1 LDTNNPYDP
10 DTPLDQQ
17 AKSRLFGV
25 VSVEGFGEVT
35 LVEINVAGLTV
46 HPDATGA
53 YEVTEIIPGVRE
65 ILFRLTGYQDRVE
78 LRLFD
83 PGEELE
89 LDVRLKVHRGG
100 VVGSVQLEE
109 AGDHSGVTVTLTP
122 EGGAVTQGG
131 GNFAL
136 TSLSAPSGY
145 FVFDDVP
152 VGAYDMTATK
162 PHYVGRVIADVD
174 VEANQVVMLETI
186 VLPPVAG
193 VVEILPHAD
202 CVNPGFPDW
211 GSDAAYTCRREITV
225 RTIGVNA
232 LEMKISE
239 DPTFQDPAL
248 GDTVWAQYQ
257 MEQSFTLSV
266 GDGFKMVFVR
276 LRGNNDM
283 VSEILEGRVV
293 LDTTAPDGT
302 VEVMLRAEQCD
313 ASTCFT
319 NSESLLVW
327 VTAVEPDL
335 MMILSL
341 DDRFNEPAQLYS
353 PYANMLL
360 QNTQSSQEIH
370 LRLVDRAGNVF
381 DTMAASTVVLD
392 LHAPTL
398 PIVET
403 TPKDY
408 SRDPSNVVLTMLGE
422 SQDNI
427 DTSLRYE
434 YQIDPPPSGWGNEPW
449 LPAELGQDDELTG
462 IVALD
467 PCRAVCGYRRYIYTL
482 RAVAGA
488 GNIGDPA
495 TAQLVLDQTPP
506 EHPMAAVVKIDKD
519 AYDSTPFFCDTQ
531 RLEDRE
537 EWRCKITNSDVT
549 TVWISLDSSITDPN
563 FIQFLVSTDGG
574 NSWHETGVGIG
585 GIQIPVVLDQNRV
598 NEVWV
603 CGRDLAGNESC
614 HDADGIPVALPDQS
628 KVTYIE
634 DSAPPTAPSLYPEE
648 GEVNADRVTLLIHT
662 ASTDTVGLKGYEFS
676 VNGSPFQ
683 ELSEDATMFEV
694 DLKRDFENVIQI
706 HAVDDADNHSG
717 TGRRRRQPLW
727 DHHREDHGELHAVFS
742 GDRQRR
748 GQHRGTVRDERG
760 LGGGQ
765 RPGKHLGGG
774 VVGRYGQHGGE
785 RHRHRLHR
793 SEDRGELLAR
803 GGSLQPHL
811 PQGWLVGHERIPGTG
826 LRGSARSDGRT
837 GQRSA
842 VPVLPGRLYRRTR
855 VRGCRH
861 GERVHAGYRR
871 VVRRPA
877 RLSLDSAHARLVFT
891 RAPVDE

>member
-1 LDTNNPYDP
+1 
-10 DTPLDQQ
+10 
-17 AKSRLFGV
+17 
-25 VSVEGFGEVT
+25 
-35 LVEINVAGLTV
+35 
-46 HPDATGA
+46 
-53 YEVTEIIPGVRE
+53 
-65 ILFRLTGYQDRVE
+65 
-78 LRLFD
+78 
-83 PGEELE
+83 
-89 LDVRLKVHRGG
+89 
-100 VVGSVQLEE
+100 
-109 AGDHSGVTVTLTP
+109 
-122 EGGAVTQGG
+122 
-131 GNFAL
+131 
-136 TSLSAPSGY
+136 
-145 FVFDDVP
+145 
-152 VGAYDMTATK
+152 
-162 PHYVGRVIADVD
+162 
-174 VEANQVVMLETI
+174 
-186 VLPPVAG
+186 
-193 VVEILPHAD
+193 
-202 CVNPGFPDW
+202 
-211 GSDAAYTCRREITV
+211 
-225 RTIGVNA
+225 
-232 LEMKISE
+232 
-239 DPTFQDPAL
+239 
-248 GDTVWAQYQ
+248 
-257 MEQSFTLSV
+257 
-266 GDGFKMVFVR
+266 
-276 LRGNNDM
+276 
-283 VSEILEGRVV
+283 
-293 LDTTAPDGT
+293 
-302 VEVMLRAEQCD
+302 
-313 ASTCFT
+313 
-319 NSESLLVW
+319 
-327 VTAVEPDL
+327 
-335 MMILSL
+335 
-341 DDRFNEPAQLYS
+341 
-353 PYANMLL
+353 
-360 QNTQSSQEIH
+360 
-370 LRLVDRAGNVF
+370 LVDRAGNVF

-467 PCRAVCGYRRYIYTL
+467 PCLAECGYRRYIYKL
-482 RAVAGA
+482 RAVDRA

-506 EHPMAAVVKIDKD
+506 EHPLAAVVKIDKD

-717 TGRRRRQPLW
+717 TG
-727 DHHREDHGELHAVFS
+727 
-742 GDRQRR
+742 
-748 GQHRGTVRDERG
+748 
-760 LGGGQ
+760 GGQ